1 MVINKQKIKKI
12 GPGLNKRYRPKP
24 EQEVVQLFTHWCL
37 EYLMNS
43 IVTVEDKKTKNI
55 SKGLHK
61 VGKEGFVFVLDAFK
75 LENCAA
81 TRRCIR

>member
-43 IVTVEDKKTKNI
+43 IVTVEDQKTKKI
-55 SKGLHK
+55 PKAST
-61 VGKEGFVFVLDAFK
+61 K
-75 LENCAA
+75 LG
-81 TRRCIR
+81 RRDLSLCWMHSN

>member
-1 MVINKQKIKKI
+1 MKKI
-12 GPGLNKRYRPKP
+12 GPGVNKCYRPKP
-24 EQEVVQLFTHWCL
+24 EQEAVQLFTHWCL

-43 IVTVEDKKTKNI
+43 IVTVENKKQKN

-61 VGKEGFVFVLDAFK
+61 VGKGGPVFLLDAFK

-81 TRRCIR
+81 T